1 MTSSEGNKNPWHT
14 KGWWVAAVGI
24 ATIAATVIALVAY
37 VYPRS
42 SNPRAATPS
51 SVLTNTSSAAPAVL
65 APTITSPPAEAS
77 PAVTAAATTSDAA
90 TNNVPSPPPPAPR
103 VQSVK
108 VQTGDY
114 QRVGAGLYQLSGS
127 TTLQLRYWWTTMTN
141 YGAMDYT
148 DTSCTV
154 VGVITN
160 TSSGEVVDVER
171 SATCTL
177 EGWHSA
183 QVPQGSFK
191 LTVAV
196 TLESG
201 AKGGGTTL
209 FRVIP

>member
-1 MTSSEGNKNPWHT
+1 MTSSNEDKNLWHT
-14 KGWWVAAVGI
+14 KGWWAAAVGI

-42 SNPRAATPS
+42 SNPQAATPTPT
-51 SVLTNTSSAAPAVL
+51 LTSSSAAPAVL
-65 APTITSPPAEAS
+65 APTITSPPTEAS
-77 PAVTAAATTSDAA
+77 PTVTAAATTSDSA
-90 TNNVPSPPPPAPR
+90 TSSAPSIPPPAPR

-108 VQTGDY
+108 IQTGDY
-114 QRVGAGLYQLSGS
+114 LKVGAGLYQLNGS
-127 TTLQLRYWWTTMTN
+127 TMLQLRYWWTTMTN
-141 YGAMDYT
+141 YGAIDSS

-154 VGVITN
+154 VGTITN

-171 SATCTL
+171 SADCTMG
-177 EGWHSA
+177 GWHEV

-201 AKGGGTTL
+201 AKGNGSTV